1 MNARNVE
8 GDSFRDEIRREV
20 SVGDEAI
27 HEAALEAL
35 KETGDTLSDNGINFL
50 DVTIDAYETKNNDY
64 IRTTFQEVAS
74 AGKEANTHRY
84 GISTTVSEMVVFLD
98 ASINTC

>member
-1 MNARNVE
+1 VTRYLIWQYTWE
-8 GDSFRDEIRREV
+8 
-20 SVGDEAI
+20 
-27 HEAALEAL
+27 
-35 KETGDTLSDNGINFL
+35 GINFL

-84 GISTTVSEMVVFLD
+84 EYINYCLEMVVFLD